1 MKPAACIS
9 GGMISA
15 SLSQKLATVRCLD
28 ELSGFEGALRDRGV
42 MTPEMQAEI
51 ATRRVELMRASQ
63 SSRRL
68 GGRK

>member
-1 MKPAACIS
+1 MS
-9 GGMISA
+9 GA

-28 ELSGFEGALRDRGV
+28 ELSGFEGGLRERGA
-42 MTPEMQAEI
+42 MTPELQAEI
-51 ATRRVELMRASQ
+51 ATRRVELMRALQ